1 MEQKKFYIV
10 GLLMNPDMD
19 DGAEMHDEDF
29 VNYAYTDFNKAGKE
43 FEKAMEAMTGDFVPV
58 GPLMV
63 VVAALSNGPKGVT
76 YRDGYKA
83 VHFQEYDTVPE
94 NVEIQHQDEP
104 IDPDYFREEETIKN
118 GDGEESE

>member
-29 VNYAYTDFNKAGKE
+29 VNYAYTDYETAKE
-43 FEKAMEAMTGDFVPV
+43 AFAIATKSMV
-58 GPLMV
+58 GHPISLDGLLRTV
-63 VVAALSNGPKGVT
+63 KSLTQDGHQVSIQE
-76 YRDGYKA
+76 GYKA
-83 VHFQEYDTVPE
+83 VRFQAFDHMPDLDIEDK
-94 NVEIQHQDEP
+94 P
-104 IDPDYFREEETIKN
+104 IDPDYFREEETIEN